1 MRAWGPPASCCALRW
16 AQASA
21 GADRLRAVGAVC
33 VSHRTEQLGVFT
45 HKEFEQLAPV
55 LDGFSLMT
63 YDYPAAQQ

>member
-1 MRAWGPPASCCALRW
+1 M
-16 AQASA
+16 
-21 GADRLRAVGAVC
+21 GAVC